1 MSLPPGLIIRA
12 GTPGDAAFIQRVH
25 EESIRGLG
33 PRCYS
38 RAQVESSGFRPDAG
52 KLCPD
57 RESGGERFLL
67 AEPETGG
74 GRLASF
80 CSFGGDRVIGLYTHP
95 HWARRGVAGALLA
108 CAEAAILADGHQR
121 VRITATLGGS
131 AFYEK
136 HGYRVFQ
143 ARQLPHPRWAVR
155 GGAGDGE
162 EVSAGPLFPPRP
174 PIGGEGAA

>member
-12 GTPGDAAFIQRVH
+12 GTPGDAPFIQRVH

-38 RAQVESSGFRPDAG
+38 RAQVESWASGLVPEGYVRAMN
-52 KLCPD
+52 
-57 RESGGERFLL
+57 RGGERFLL

-80 CSFGGDRVIGLYTHP
+80 CSFAGNRIIGLYTHP
-95 HWARRGVAGALLA
+95 HWAGRGVAGALLG
-108 CAEAAILADGHQR
+108 CAEAAILADGHER
-121 VRITATLGGS
+121 IGITAAIGGR

-136 HGYRVFQ
+136 HGYRVFR
-143 ARQLPHPRWAVR
+143 ARDSRTR
-155 GGAGDGE
+155 GG
-162 EVSAGPLFPPRP
+162 LFVAVLEMEKRVT
-174 PIGGEGAA
+174 AARGRGRHS